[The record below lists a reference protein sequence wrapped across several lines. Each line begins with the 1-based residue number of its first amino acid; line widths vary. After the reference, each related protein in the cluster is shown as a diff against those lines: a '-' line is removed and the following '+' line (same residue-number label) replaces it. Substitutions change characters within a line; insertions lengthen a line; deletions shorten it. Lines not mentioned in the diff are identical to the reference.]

1 MQTTFKAPL
10 GNAPVVVDMQ
20 GLGKGTAW
28 VNGQSIGRYWPSYL
42 AEGNCSLDP
51 CDYRG
56 PYSAD
61 KCTSKCGEPTQRW
74 FVYLLKI
81 IPSLY
86 ILTV

>member
-1 MQTTFKAPL
+1 
-10 GNAPVVVDMQ
+10 MQ